1 MGVIAQAEVKF
12 PGSAKL
18 KDEKEY
24 EVLGKSFD
32 LPSVCLAF
40 DEKAKTFGTPA
51 ATGTGVMGPSSTPSA
66 TGSTGGTSGSGT
78 LIGRGGDGWSS
89 GARVGMVAAALVSVA
104 AGFVLV

>member
-1 MGVIAQAEVKF
+1 MRF

-32 LPSVCLAF
+32 LPSACLAF
-40 DEKAKTFGTPA
+40 DQKAKTYGMPA
-51 ATGTGVMGPSSTPSA
+51 ATGTGVVAASSSASA
-66 TGSTGGTSGSGT
+66 TGSTNKTSGSGT
-78 LIGRGGDGWSS
+78 LIGPGGDGWFRGS
-89 GARVGMVAAALVSVA
+89 GRVGMVAAALLSVG